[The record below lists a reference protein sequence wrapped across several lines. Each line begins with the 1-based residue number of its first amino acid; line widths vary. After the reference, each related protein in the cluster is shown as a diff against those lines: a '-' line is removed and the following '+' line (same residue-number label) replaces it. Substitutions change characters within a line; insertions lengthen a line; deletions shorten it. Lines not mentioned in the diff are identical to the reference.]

1 MDGYCC
7 WGDHLNH
14 LDHALHGD
22 VLVLAVDV
30 LVLAVQSQYLQE
42 EREVGAGARAG
53 GGRRAG
59 VQAGG

>member
-14 LDHALHGD
+14 PDHALHGID
-22 VLVLAVDV
+22 I
-30 LVLAVQSQYLQE
+30 LVLAVQSLSLQE